1 MEKDE
6 RDLLIAQ
13 YKDGYRAIADA
24 LVKITPEELD
34 AVPAPGKWTARQIV
48 HHLADSEM
56 TAAVRFRVLL
66 AEERPAIKGYDQDV
80 FAGRLHYDRP
90 HEASLELFRAARAST
105 AELMACLDERDW
117 LREGTHS
124 EVGRFGLDT
133 WLRIYAPHAHKH
145 ADQITQARGAARQAA
160 GKTRQ

>member
-13 YKDGYRAIADA
+13 YKDGYRVVAEA
-24 LVKITPEELD
+24 LLKITPEELD
-34 AVPAPGKWTARQIV
+34 AAPAPGKWTPRQIV

-56 TAAVRFRVLL
+56 TAAVRLRLL
-66 AEERPAIKGYDQDV
+66 VAEERPAIKGYDQDAY
-80 FAGRLHYDRP
+80 AGRLHYDRP
-90 HEASLELFRAARAST
+90 HEASLDLFRAVRAST
-105 AELMACLDERDW
+105 AELIGCLDEREW

-133 WLRIYAPHAHKH
+133 WLRIYAAHAHKH
-145 ADQITQARGAARQAA
+145 ADQIKQARAAAQNAGASRQ
-160 GKTRQ
+160 

>member
-13 YKDGYRAIADA
+13 YKDGYRAVSDA
-24 LVKITPEELD
+24 LVKVTPEELD
-34 AVPAPGKWTARQIV
+34 ASPAPGKWTVRQIV

-56 TAAVRFRVLL
+56 IAAVRFRMLL
-66 AEERPAIKGYDQDV
+66 ADEHPAIKGYSQDV
-80 FAGRLHYDRP
+80 YAGRLHYERP
-90 HEASLELFRAARAST
+90 HEASVELFRAARAST
-105 AELMACLDERDW
+105 AELMGCLTEREW

-145 ADQITQARGAARQAA
+145 ADQIRQARGAAQTAA
-160 GKTRQ
+160 EKRG

>member
-13 YKDGYRAIADA
+13 YKDGYRVVAEA
-24 LVKITPEELD
+24 LLKITPEELD
-34 AVPAPGKWTARQIV
+34 AAPAPGKWTTRQIV

-56 TAAVRFRVLL
+56 TAAVRLRLL
-66 AEERPAIKGYDQDV
+66 VAEERPAIKGYDQDAY
-80 FAGRLHYDRP
+80 AGRLHYDRP
-90 HEASLELFRAARAST
+90 HEASLELFRAVRAST
-105 AELMACLDERDW
+105 AELIGCLDEREW

-133 WLRIYAPHAHKH
+133 WLRIYAAHAHKH
-145 ADQITQARGAARQAA
+145 ADQIKQARAAAQNAGASRQ
-160 GKTRQ
+160 

>member
-1 MEKDE
+1 MQPDE
-6 RDLLIAQ
+6 RQQLIAQ
-13 YKDGYRAIADA
+13 YKDGYRVVAEA

-34 AVPAPGKWTARQIV
+34 ATAAQGKWSARQII

-56 TAAVRFRVLL
+56 TAAVRFRLLL
-66 AEERPAIKGYDQDV
+66 AEDRPAIKGYDQDR
-80 FAGRLHYDRP
+80 FADRLHYERS

-105 AELMACLDERDW
+105 AELMACLTEADW

-133 WLRIYAPHAHKH
+133 WLRIYAPHAHRH
-145 ADQITQARGAARQAA
+145 ADQIRLARRG
-160 GKTRQ
+160 GS